1 MPVTMMGTIGSYT
14 NTMKLQTQW
23 NLKKQ
28 SGDLTSHKKSLDEWL
43 KDSQASTSGT
53 SDADAPFANK
63 GGDNK
68 LRTIQ
73 AKVDAGKK
81 LTAQE
86 KSYLKEKDPETY
98 ADLEAEEQEQRAY
111 EQKLKRCRTK
121 EEVQR
126 LKLAHV
132 GTSLAKVNAVKN
144 DPNISLEKKL
154 KVAKQELRRCNKL
167 EESTKEFIRRGEYAK
182 LPTDQELSKAEQEE
196 ASRDTQDAAGTEE
209 AGQDTMDTE
218 AAAQNEKASDAADTG
233 PEASAGTRARKAE
246 KTAVRVG
253 SPELGKA
260 RRAKARAAYA
270 YIPEGIKD
278 PDVPSLDQK
287 A

>member
-1 MPVTMMGTIGSYT
+1 MPVTMIGTIGSYT
-14 NTMKLQTQW
+14 KTMKLQTQW

-63 GGDNK
+63 GGDSQ
-68 LRTIQ
+68 LRSIQ

-81 LTAQE
+81 LTAKE
-86 KSYLKEKDPETY
+86 RAYLKEKDPETY
-98 ADLEAEEQEQRAY
+98 AELEAEEQEQRAY

-121 EEVQR
+121 DEVQR

-154 KVAKQELRRCNKL
+154 KIAKQELRRCNKL

-196 ASRDTQDAAGTEE
+196 ASRDTQDIADSEDAA
-209 AGQDTMDTE
+209 QDAVDTE
-218 AAAQNEKASDAADTG
+218 DAARDEKASDAADTG
-233 PEASAGTRARKAE
+233 PEASAGTRARRPEKA
-246 KTAVRVG
+246 AVRVE
-253 SPELGKA
+253 SPEMGKA

-270 YIPEGIKD
+270 YIPDGVRD